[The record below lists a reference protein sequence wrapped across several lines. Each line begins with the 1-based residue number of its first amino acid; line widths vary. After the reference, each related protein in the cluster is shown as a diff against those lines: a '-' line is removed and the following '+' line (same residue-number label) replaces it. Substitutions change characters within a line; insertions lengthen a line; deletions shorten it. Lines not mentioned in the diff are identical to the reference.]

1 MHALPADPVT
11 LVLLV
16 FMLGVKHG
24 FDADHLATIDG
35 LTRCNLLARPRLAR
49 LCGTLFSL
57 GHGAVVVAVAV
68 SVSLL
73 PREWV
78 VPEWLETSGAW
89 ISIGFLAL
97 LGVLNIGAVLRAD
110 PHDLVHPVGLKGRW
124 FGRLARIAHPA
135 GVALVGALFALSFDT
150 LSQAALFAMA
160 GVQAGGWQSA
170 AQLGLVFMA
179 GMLLADGLNGLWI
192 ARLIARAD
200 EVARLASRI
209 MALAV
214 GCMSL
219 LVAAYGLARI
229 TWPAVEA
236 WGEGKEL
243 LLGCGVIAGILA
255 SFLAAMRF
263 ARARGGVLR
272 VTA

>member
-1 MHALPADPVT
+1 MHALPSEPFT
-11 LVLLV
+11 LALLV

-49 LCGTLFSL
+49 FCGTLFSL

-68 SVSLL
+68 GVSLL
-73 PREWV
+73 SREWV

-97 LGVLNIGAVLRAD
+97 LGVLNIGAVLAAE

-124 FGRLARIAHPA
+124 LGSLARVGHPA
-135 GVALVGALFALSFDT
+135 GAALVGALFALSFDT
-150 LSQAALFAMA
+150 VSQAALFAMA

-170 AQLGLVFMA
+170 ALLGLVFMA

-214 GCMSL
+214 GSMSL
-219 LVAAYGLARI
+219 LVAAYGMARI
-229 TWPAVEA
+229 TLPAVEA

-243 LLGCGVIAGILA
+243 LLGGGVIACLLV
-255 SFLAAMRF
+255 SFLAALRL
-263 ARARGGVLR
+263 ARTRSGAARMAV
-272 VTA
+272 

>member
-1 MHALPADPVT
+1 
-11 LVLLV
+11 
-16 FMLGVKHG
+16 
-24 FDADHLATIDG
+24 
-35 LTRCNLLARPRLAR
+35 
-49 LCGTLFSL
+49 
-57 GHGAVVVAVAV
+57 
-68 SVSLL
+68 
-73 PREWV
+73 
-78 VPEWLETSGAW
+78 
-89 ISIGFLAL
+89 
-97 LGVLNIGAVLRAD
+97 
-110 PHDLVHPVGLKGRW
+110 
-124 FGRLARIAHPA
+124 
-135 GVALVGALFALSFDT
+135 
-150 LSQAALFAMA
+150 
-160 GVQAGGWQSA
+160 
-170 AQLGLVFMA
+170 QLGLVFMA

-229 TWPAVEA
+229 TWPVVEA

>member
-1 MHALPADPVT
+1 MHALPSDPLT
-11 LVLLV
+11 LALLV

-35 LTRCNLLARPRLAR
+35 LTRCNIQVRPRLAR
-49 LCGTLFSL
+49 FCGTLFSL

-68 SVSLL
+68 GVSLL
-73 PREWV
+73 SREWV

-89 ISIGFLAL
+89 VSIGFLAL
-97 LGVLNIGAVLRAD
+97 LGVLNIGAVLAAE

-124 FGRLARIAHPA
+124 LGSLARVGHPA
-135 GVALVGALFALSFDT
+135 GAALVGALFALSFDT
-150 LSQAALFAMA
+150 VSQAALFAMA
-160 GVQAGGWQSA
+160 GVQAGGWEPA
-170 AQLGLVFMA
+170 ALLGLVFMM

-200 EVARLASRI
+200 EVALLASRI

-214 GCMSL
+214 GGMSL
-219 LVAAYGLARI
+219 VVAAYGLARI
-229 TWPAVEA
+229 SWPAVEA

-243 LLGCGVIAGILA
+243 LLGIGLITCVLA
-255 SFLAAMRF
+255 SFLAALRL
-263 ARARGGVLR
+263 ARTRSGAARMV
-272 VTA
+272 A